1 MLGILADTSLFL
13 KEFMHFY
20 LKSLLCK
27 FFESQNVVLVVA
39 DIVVGAETS
48 IAPPLECKAHA
59 AATTITARATTTAK

>member
-20 LKSLLCK
+20 LKSLMCK
-27 FFESQNVVLVVA
+27 FFECQNVVLVVA

-48 IAPPLECKAHA
+48 IAPPGM
-59 AATTITARATTTAK
+59 